1 MKDEGKIGKKMKE
14 TMLVEGKSI
23 VLEKVRLYV
32 QSMVKGDSEVKRVE
46 PKSNQSALHV
56 VAIVTAPAASKPTVE
71 VEKNS
76 RGFQKP
82 LKRKD
87 RGC

>member
-1 MKDEGKIGKKMKE
+1 MERE
-14 TMLVEGKSI
+14 
-23 VLEKVRLYV
+23 RLYV
-32 QSMVKGDSEVKRVE
+32 QNMAKDDLEVKRVE

-56 VAIVTAPAASKPTVE
+56 AAMATAPVASKPTVV

-76 RGFQKP
+76 RKFQKP

-87 RGC
+87 QDC

>member
-1 MKDEGKIGKKMKE
+1 
-14 TMLVEGKSI
+14 MLVEGKSI
-23 VLEKVRLYV
+23 VLKKVRLYV
-32 QSMVKGDSEVKRVE
+32 QSMAKGDLEVKRVLS
-46 PKSNQSALHV
+46 KSNRSTLHV
-56 VAIVTAPAASKPTVE
+56 AAMATAPASSKPAMV

-87 RGC
+87 